1 MRKGRE
7 WSREVL
13 REENAERMSALK
25 LRDHFR
31 FSVLNVSIVTRQAA
45 LGCINTHTPYVI
57 QMEVIKKSGG
67 NWFLGSGVHCCQVE
81 SGRHPR
87 SRHPSCGSLPWGQE
101 VVPEEHTDRHT
112 QKESH

>member
-45 LGCINTHTPYVI
+45 LGW
-57 QMEVIKKSGG
+57 E
-67 NWFLGSGVHCCQVE
+67 
-81 SGRHPR
+81 
-87 SRHPSCGSLPWGQE
+87 
-101 VVPEEHTDRHT
+101 
-112 QKESH
+112 